1 MTATFRSH
9 SPLGVLVVGSAKGAS
24 FLKKM
29 LENRMISEN
38 AQGENGISTKKFAQG
53 LCGANTL
60 ARSCCSRSRPLS
72 SNNPDLQLPMPI
84 PIRSSY
90 QPDQSSQS

>member
-9 SPLGVLVVGSAKGAS
+9 SPLGVLVVGSANWAS

-29 LENRMISEN
+29 LENRMISKN
-38 AQGENGISTKKFAQG
+38 AQGEKWNFHKKVPER

-60 ARSCCSRSRPLS
+60 ARSCCVKP
-72 SNNPDLQLPMPI
+72 
-84 PIRSSY
+84 
-90 QPDQSSQS
+90 